1 VTDEAGEIVS
11 ARMQRIL
18 LDIADLAPLEEVA
31 DRLARAAVE
40 LTGAEYGALGVYAPG
55 GHLER
60 FVTVGI
66 SDRVRDRIGDA
77 PTGAGL
83 LGEFA
88 RSAKAILLDDI
99 TDHPSSTGLPPNH
112 PPMGPFLG
120 VPVIYG
126 EQVLGAFYLSRP
138 PGGPSFGEDD
148 QSILSALAPYAAI
161 AMSNAVTLER
171 EQYRADSANVIAR
184 AANEIQAASSDE
196 EVCSALLAALTRLA
210 PGASVFVQLD
220 DEEPCQVHGDSE
232 RSFEQ
237 LGEVPRLAG
246 PTRRVRIDELEVCV
260 ADGGVDL
267 PVRIAVAV
275 ETVVPEGL
283 DEAMRQLCDLGS
295 AGIAA
300 GLRREA
306 EAALERYAIRDA
318 IARDLHDD
326 LIQSIYAIGLGLRQ
340 HTDDP
345 AELKATLTRTTHGL
359 SEVMRDLRSYIAQ
372 LSRGPDSLTEPER
385 LRLRIEAL
393 LDGAVP
399 PPEWK
404 HEIKLGDDALT
415 PKFERQLYLIVREAV
430 SNVHRHAEATR
441 AHLSLTADDETL
453 YLVVSD
459 DGQGYDRQTV
469 PPSAV
474 GLRSIEE
481 RVADLDGSV
490 VMDSSP
496 SEGTTIRA
504 TFPIASPSGVQP

>member
-1 VTDEAGEIVS
+1 
-11 ARMQRIL
+11 MQRIL

-40 LTGAEYGALGVYAPG
+40 LTDAEYGALGVYAPD

-60 FVTVGI
+60 FVTVGV
-66 SDRVRDRIGDA
+66 SEELRERIGD
-77 PTGAGL
+77 PPRGVGL

-88 RSAKAILLDDI
+88 RTGVSLLLDDMA
-99 TDHPSSTGLPPNH
+99 DHPSAVGLPPEH

-120 VPVIYG
+120 VPVSYG
-126 EQVLGAFYLSRP
+126 EQVLGAFYVARAPEGSPFSEHDQNVLSN
-138 PGGPSFGEDD
+138 
-148 QSILSALAPYAAI
+148 LAPYAAI

-171 EQYRADSANVIAR
+171 ERYRADSANVIAS
-184 AANEIQAASSDE
+184 AANEIHASSSDE
-196 EVCSALLAALTRLA
+196 EVCAALLSALRQLA
-210 PGASVFVQLD
+210 PEASVLVQLD
-220 DEEPCQVHGDSE
+220 DEEPCESAGHDE
-232 RSFEQ
+232 RLIDQ
-237 LGEVPRLAG
+237 LGELPRLSG
-246 PTRRVRIDELEVCV
+246 PTRRIQVDEYEVCV

-267 PVRIAVAV
+267 PVRIVVAH
-275 ETVVPEGL
+275 TGVVPEGL
-283 DEAMRQLCDLGS
+283 DDAMRQLCDLGS

-300 GLRREA
+300 GMRREA

-340 HTDDP
+340 HSEDP
-345 AELKATLTRTTHGL
+345 VELRAILTRTTHGL
-359 SEVMRDLRSYIAQ
+359 SEVIRDLRSYIAQ
-372 LSRGPDSLTEPER
+372 LSRGPDSLSEPER

-404 HEIKLGDDALT
+404 HEIELGDDALT

-430 SNVHRHAEATR
+430 SNVHRHAQASR
-441 AHLSLTADDETL
+441 ARLSLTREVETL
-453 YLVVSD
+453 YLEVSD

-469 PPSAV
+469 PSNAV

-481 RVADLDGSV
+481 RVADLGGSV
-490 VMDSSP
+490 VMESSE
-496 SEGTTIRA
+496 STGTTIRA
-504 TFPIASPSGVQP
+504 TFPLGSPTGVQP

>member
-1 VTDEAGEIVS
+1 
-11 ARMQRIL
+11 MQRIL

-40 LTGAEYGALGVYAPG
+40 LTDAEYGALGVYASDG
-55 GHLER
+55 NLER
-60 FVTVGI
+60 FVTVGM
-66 SDRVRDRIGDA
+66 SDEEREGIGDP

-88 RSAKAILLDDI
+88 RSGTAIRLDDI
-99 TDHPSSTGLPPNH
+99 ADHASAVGPPARH

-126 EQVLGAFYLSRP
+126 EQVLGAFYVSRS
-138 PGGPSFGEDD
+138 PGAASFGEDD
-148 QSILSALAPYAAI
+148 EAVLSALAPYAAI

-171 EQYRADSANVIAR
+171 ERYRADSANVIAR

-196 EVCSALLAALTRLA
+196 EVCSALLVALHRLA
-210 PGASVFVQLD
+210 PQAIVLVQLD
-220 DEEPCQVHGDSE
+220 DEEPCEANGHNE
-232 RSFEQ
+232 RLIEQ
-237 LGEVPRLAG
+237 LSEVDRLAG
-246 PTRRVRIDELEVCV
+246 PTRRLQLDNLEVCV

-267 PVRIAVAV
+267 PVRIAVALAG
-275 ETVVPEGL
+275 VVPEGL
-283 DEAMRQLCDLGS
+283 DDAMRRLCDLGS

-345 AELKATLTRTTHGL
+345 AELKAILTRTTHGL
-359 SEVMRDLRSYIAQ
+359 SEVIRDLRSYIAQ

-385 LRLRIEAL
+385 LGLRIETL
-393 LDGAVP
+393 LDSAVP

-404 HEIKLGDDALT
+404 HEIELGDDALT
-415 PKFERQLYLIVREAV
+415 PRFERQLYLIVREAV
-430 SNVHRHAEATR
+430 SNVHRHAAASR
-441 AHLSLTADDETL
+441 ARLSLTRDGETL
-453 YLVVSD
+453 YLEVGD
-459 DGQGYDRQTV
+459 DGRGYDRQTV
-469 PPSAV
+469 PANAV

-481 RVADLDGSV
+481 RVADLGGSV

-504 TFPIASPSGVQP
+504 TFPIGSLSGVQP